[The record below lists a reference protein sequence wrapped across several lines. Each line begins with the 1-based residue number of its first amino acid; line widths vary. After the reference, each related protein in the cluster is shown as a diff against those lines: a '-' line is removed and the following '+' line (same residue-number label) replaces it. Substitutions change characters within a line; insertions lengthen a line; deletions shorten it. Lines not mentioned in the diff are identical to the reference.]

1 MLICKEAGCVALVL
15 LKKNN
20 VKGKNFDEKS
30 SSITEQLV
38 ISQESKSFVKG
49 GFYVSCVIAS

>member
-1 MLICKEAGCVALVL
+1 MEL

-30 SSITEQLV
+30 SSSTEQLV
-38 ISQESKSFVKG
+38 ISQESKSFVKA
-49 GFYVSCVIAS
+49 GFYVSCVIAN

>member
-1 MLICKEAGCVALVL
+1 MVL
-15 LKKNN
+15 LKKNK

-38 ISQESKSFVKG
+38 ISQESKSFVKA
-49 GFYVSCVIAS
+49 GFYVSYMIAN

>member
-1 MLICKEAGCVALVL
+1 MVL